1 MKHAFRIISKLSV
14 WILVLFLSGCT
25 ENDFED
31 LPQVESSFTYTI
43 NEDSGTVTFINVSKE
58 ATTYNWDFG
67 DGTTSREK
75 DPIKTYARS
84 GTYKVTLVAS
94 NQAGASNTFE
104 DEISLV
110 IKEVVKLPITFDDEN
125 VAYDFSTFGGAS
137 FEIVENPDVS
147 GSNDKEGKV
156 GELAN
161 GGNEF
166 EGIFIDLG
174 IPIDLSDKNAIR
186 MNFWSEE
193 PIAILLKLEEGTA
206 GAIETTVNHTGSGW
220 EQISFTFDSSESY
233 SRLTLFADGPG
244 KTAGTFYFDDIEQ
257 VEGDG
262 GGGPECT
269 AETSQSLD
277 AADFDLTFQTDP
289 GDAIGSF
296 GGNYSYIDN
305 PDFDNAVN
313 PSCKVGQIDRNGEQF
328 ANTQIEFDSKFDFNT
343 NSGFKLKVWS
353 PVAGT
358 NVLVKLEDKTD
369 PGINVEVAQV
379 TSAANAWEEL
389 TFDFAP
395 GESGKHDRII
405 LFFELNSG
413 VVETY
418 YIDDFR
424 LYGDGGGGGEL
435 ATFPLDFEDGALFF
449 TPFEGATAAI
459 IDNPDAT
466 GNPSSKVLELVKP
479 AGVPFYAGM
488 NSDQTLNGPSIDLA
502 NGFIFKMKIWSPKAG
517 IKVRMRLEQEPGV
530 VDPPAYELF
539 QTVDTANEWVTL
551 TFDFSATGA
560 ADTFVYTRL
569 VLNTDWDTDPAGGE
583 AYYIDDITQE

>member
-1 MKHAFRIISKLSV
+1 MKQLLKISSKLSV
-14 WILVLFLSGCT
+14 WILVIFLAGCT
-25 ENDFED
+25 DQNFED

-43 NEDSGTVTFINVSKE
+43 SEDSGTVTFFNVSKE
-58 ATTYNWDFG
+58 ATSYIWDFG

-75 DPIKTYARS
+75 DPIKTYASS

-110 IKEVVKLPITFDDEN
+110 IKKVASLPITFDDAN
-125 VAYDFSTFGGAS
+125 VIYDVETFGGTS
-137 FEIVENPDVS
+137 FQIVENTDVS
-147 GSNDKEGKV
+147 GSNDKEGNV
-156 GELAN
+156 GEITN

-174 IPIDLSDKNAIR
+174 EPVNLSDEKTIT
-186 MNFWSEE
+186 MNFWSEV
-193 PIAILLKLEEGTA
+193 AIDVLLKLEEGTGA
-206 GAIETTVNHTGSGW
+206 AIETTAAHFGGGW
-220 EQISFTFDSSESY
+220 EEISFTYDSAESY

-244 KTAGTFYFDDIEQ
+244 TTAGTFYFDDIEQ

-262 GGGPECT
+262 GGGECVV
-269 AETSQSLD
+269 ETSQSLD

-313 PSCKVGQIDRNGEQF
+313 ASCKVGQIDRNGEQF
-328 ANTQIEFDSKFDFNT
+328 ANTQIEFDSKFDFNN

-358 NVLVKLEDKTD
+358 NVLVKLEDKAD

-379 TSAANAWEEL
+379 TTTANAWEEL

-395 GESGKHDRII
+395 GESGKHDKII

-418 YIDDFR
+418 YIDDFS
-424 LYGDGGGGGEL
+424 LYGDGGGGVEL
-435 ATFPLDFEDGALFF
+435 ATFPLDFEDGVLFF
-449 TPFEGATAAI
+449 TAFEGAAAAI

-466 GNPSSKVLELVKP
+466 GNPSAKVLELVKP
-479 AGVPFYAGM
+479 AGVRFFAGI
-488 NSDQTLNGPSIDLA
+488 NSDQTLGGPSIDLA
-502 NGFIFKMKIWSPKAG
+502 NGLIFKVKVWSPKAG
-517 IKVRMRLEQEPGV
+517 INVRMRLEQEPGV
-530 VDPPAYELF
+530 IDPPAYELF
-539 QTVDTANEWVTL
+539 QTVDTANEWVTV
-551 TFDFSATGA
+551 TFDFSTTPA

-583 AYYIDDITQE
+583 TYYIDDITQE